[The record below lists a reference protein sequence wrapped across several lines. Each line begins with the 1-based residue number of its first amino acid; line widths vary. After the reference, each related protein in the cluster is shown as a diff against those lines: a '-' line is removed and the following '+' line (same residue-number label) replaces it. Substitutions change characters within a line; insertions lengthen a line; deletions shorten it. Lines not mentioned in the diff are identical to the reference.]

1 MAERLDIIISAKDE
15 ASPALDKAGSS
26 LGRIGEIAGGIV
38 TSQVLAKVA
47 DQLMQVLQVGI
58 KEAMEA
64 EVNFAKLDAIIK
76 STGGAAGVTT
86 KEMIAMADAFQGVS
100 RFSHDTINEAQT
112 ILLTFTNL
120 GKDVLPVAIERAMDM
135 AEVFGMD
142 LPSAAKM
149 LAITLDQP
157 AEGIGRLS
165 RVIGK
170 LDPEIEKTIIGMA
183 EMGDTA
189 GAQAAILD
197 VLNSKFGGVAQTV
210 GVTTDGAFQR
220 LQNRLLDFAE
230 GIGSGI
236 TEPVGDMANRI
247 MKDGVP
253 AIDGLYLSLKK
264 VGDLLATSGQGWER
278 IFNAIGSMGNASNP
292 ALDIYDPLRQ
302 VKATAGESPW
312 SYQNEFGSALPQLT
326 DFLPIIQK
334 SLDTVAED
342 TFTAGVK
349 IADNWIL
356 LDDAM
361 RKAGGGFVGA
371 IDSVAAS
378 IYNAKIALTGG
389 VERPT
394 ATGNWLLDEE
404 ANAAYL
410 VKLDALNKDKDAA
423 RATADWYSRRAGQ
436 SNFITG
442 GAATGMEIWSPE
454 KGKADTGFN
463 LYDSLAKAFPDR
475 ASAMGWQGD
484 FAGQHGGRA
493 AGVTDVRDKMAGDM
507 FFQKYGQAATQ
518 GEWEQRY
525 YKGSFE
531 GIDEKGAGLDDMFG
545 KPGTWET
552 LIGEQAKEDK
562 KRVDELSLAFR
573 KALRD
578 DPLPVRV
585 VGTPAG
591 GGGDAAT
598 SSLQVEHFSTT
609 LSRSRA

>member
-58 KEAMEA
+58 KEALEA

-100 RFSHDTINEAQT
+100 RFSHDTINEAQA

-230 GIGSGI
+230 GIGSGV
-236 TEPVGDMANRI
+236 TEPVGAMANKI
-247 MKDGVP
+247 LDEGIPAVDGFTAALQNLGNGLGTLGGQLGVGMDILALYANEAYKAMNPDWQMGTNQGGMSDARYKAALAAAKAAGLEINPPGGEVFGPPVP
-253 AIDGLYLSLKK
+253 AKPTAAQ
-264 VGDLLATSGQGWER
+264 LLAAKEEAAWQAWLNDKTRNQTLSTLELSRLGKKGATPGTGAALSALGDTGLSMSMPDVLAR
-278 IFNAIGSMGNASNP
+278 AFGSMG
-292 ALDIYDPLRQ
+292 
-302 VKATAGESPW
+302 
-312 SYQNEFGSALPQLT
+312 
-326 DFLPIIQK
+326 
-334 SLDTVAED
+334 
-342 TFTAGVK
+342 
-349 IADNWIL
+349 
-356 LDDAM
+356 
-361 RKAGGGFVGA
+361 
-371 IDSVAAS
+371 
-378 IYNAKIALTGG
+378 
-389 VERPT
+389 
-394 ATGNWLLDEE
+394 E
-404 ANAAYL
+404 A
-410 VKLDALNKDKDAA
+410 
-423 RATADWYSRRAGQ
+423 Q
-436 SNFITG
+436 
-442 GAATGMEIWSPE
+442 
-454 KGKADTGFN
+454 
-463 LYDSLAKAFPDR
+463 
-475 ASAMGWQGD
+475 GWQGA
-484 FAGQHGGRA
+484 FQSAQGRA

-507 FFQKYGQAATQ
+507 FSQKYGRAATQ

-545 KPGTWET
+545 KPGTWGT
-552 LIGEQAKEDK
+552 LIAEQTKEDK
-562 KRVDELSLAFR
+562 KRVDELNLAFR
-573 KALRD
+573 KSLRD
-578 DPLPVRV
+578 SPLPVTV
-585 VGTPAG
+585 VGTPVAS
-591 GGGDAAT
+591 GGDAAT

-609 LSRSRA
+609 LSRARA